1 MKKKSNWLML
11 VSCLLLLAC
20 GSRKSEVSKNETKSE
35 TKQTEV
41 MNAIQVVE
49 KQVFVRDTIYLESKS
64 ETKAETQEQRQRQ
77 KSKVKRE
84 YYENGTLKS
93 ESETNETE
101 SETITQLRL
110 ENEYLKSST
119 IALKEENEQLSHE
132 VKHLSELNAK
142 TETKTKEKQTKRKAY
157 PWYWWVISGFV
168 LGVITPRLIKRLSKF
183 YMRIYQTIV
192 K

>member
-1 MKKKSNWLML
+1 MKKKINFWMAI
-11 VSCLLLLAC
+11 VSCLLLVAC
-20 GSRKSEVSKNETKSE
+20 GSRKSEVSKSETKAE
-35 TKQTEV
+35 TKQTENV
-41 MNAIQVVE
+41 NAIQVVE
-49 KQVFVRDTIYLESKS
+49 KKVIHRDTIYIENKS

-110 ENEYLKSST
+110 ENEHLKNST
-119 IALKEENEQLSHE
+119 IALKEENEQLTNE
-132 VKHLSELNAK
+132 VKRLSKLNAK
-142 TETKTKEKQTKRKAY
+142 TENKTKEKQTKREAY

-168 LGVITPRLIKRLSKF
+168 LGVIFPWLLKWIGKF
-183 YMRIYQTIV
+183 YMRI
-192 K
+192 

>member
-1 MKKKSNWLML
+1 MKTKRKSNLFLL
-11 VSCLLLLAC
+11 VGCLLLMSC
-20 GSRKSEVSKNETKSE
+20 GSRKSEVSKTETKGE
-35 TKQTEV
+35 TKQTEEV
-41 MNAIQVVE
+41 NAIQVVE
-49 KQVFVRDTIYLESKS
+49 KKVIQRDTIYLENKS
-64 ETKAETQEQRQRQ
+64 QTKAETQEQRQRQ

-110 ENEYLKSST
+110 ENEHLKNST
-119 IALKEENEQLSHE
+119 IALKEENEQLTNE
-132 VKHLSELNAK
+132 VKRLSELNAK
-142 TETKTKEKQTKRKAY
+142 TENKTKEKQTEREAY

-183 YMRIYQTIV
+183 YMRI
-192 K
+192 

>member
-1 MKKKSNWLML
+1 MKKKINFWLAAI
-11 VSCLLLLAC
+11 SCLLLMAC
-20 GSRKSEVSKNETKSE
+20 GSRKSEVSKGETKAE
-35 TKQTEV
+35 IKQTENV
-41 MNAIQVVE
+41 NAIQAAE
-49 KQVFVRDTIYLESKS
+49 KKVIHRDTNYLESKS

-110 ENEYLKSST
+110 ENEHLKTST

-132 VKHLSELNAK
+132 VKRLSELNAK
-142 TETKTKEKQTKRKAY
+142 AETKTKEKQTKREAY
-157 PWYWWVISGFV
+157 PWYWWVIGGFV
-168 LGVITPRLIKRLSKF
+168 LGLIFPWLLKWIGKF
-183 YMRIYQTIV
+183 YMRI
-192 K
+192 